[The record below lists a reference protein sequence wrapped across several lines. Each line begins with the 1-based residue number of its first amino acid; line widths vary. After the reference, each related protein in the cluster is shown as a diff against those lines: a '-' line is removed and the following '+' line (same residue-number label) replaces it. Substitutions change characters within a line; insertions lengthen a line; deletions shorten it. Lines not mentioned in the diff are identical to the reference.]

1 MVEMHLADV
10 RVSLPTQ
17 VPVVLLQEAGG
28 ARRILYSFIGNP
40 EADAIVKAMRG
51 SVPPRPLT
59 HDLFRDV
66 VEVLGA
72 TVERIV
78 VTELRLDEAN
88 NGTFYAELHLAVGD
102 QHHVVSARPSDAI
115 ALAARTG
122 SPIFASDSLLDAEGK
137 APEEEEVEGEGDGE
151 DAQQLV
157 EKFHDFIEGIR
168 PEDFAS

>member
-17 VPVVLLQEAGG
+17 APVVMLQEVGG
-28 ARRILYSFIGNP
+28 ARRILFIFIGNP

-59 HDLFRDV
+59 HDLFRTV
-66 VEVLGA
+66 LETLGA
-72 TVERIV
+72 QLERVV
-78 VTELRLDEAN
+78 VTELRVDDEG
-88 NGTFYAELHLAVGD
+88 NGTFFAELHVMLGKER
-102 QHHVVSARPSDAI
+102 HVISARPSDAI

-122 SPIFASDSLLDAEGK
+122 SPIFAEDALVDAEGK
-137 APEEEEVEGEGDGE
+137 VPEEESEAEAEPE
-151 DAQQLV
+151 EQLV

>member
-17 VPVVLLQEAGG
+17 APVVMLQEVGG
-28 ARRILYSFIGNP
+28 ARRILFIFIGNP

-51 SVPPRPLT
+51 SQPPRPLT
-59 HDLFRDV
+59 HDLFRNV
-66 VEVLGA
+66 IEALGA
-72 TVERIV
+72 QLERV
-78 VTELRLDEAN
+78 VITELRVDDEG
-88 NGTFYAELHLAVGD
+88 NGTFYAELHLMVGETR
-102 QHHVVSARPSDAI
+102 HVVSARPSDAI

-122 SPIFASDSLLDAEGK
+122 SPIFAEDALVDAEGK
-137 APEEEEVEGEGDGE
+137 VPEEEAEPEPEE
-151 DAQQLV
+151 QLV

>member
-1 MVEMHLADV
+1 MPEMHLADV

-17 VPVVLLQEAGG
+17 APVVLLQETGG
-28 ARRILYSFIGNP
+28 ARRILFIFIGNP

-66 VEVLGA
+66 IAALGA
-72 TVERIV
+72 RLDRVE
-78 VTELRLDEAN
+78 VTELRVDGDG
-88 NGTFYAELHLAVGD
+88 NGTFLAELHLMVGD
-102 QHHVVSARPSDAI
+102 KRHVVSARPSDAI

-137 APEEEEVEGEGDGE
+137 VPEEETNGE
-151 DAQQLV
+151 DDDQLV

>member
-1 MVEMHLADV
+1 
-10 RVSLPTQ
+10 
-17 VPVVLLQEAGG
+17 VLLQETGG
-28 ARRILYSFIGNP
+28 AKRVLFIFIGNP

-66 VEVLGA
+66 LDTLGA
-72 TVERIV
+72 RIERVV
-78 VTELRLDEAN
+78 VTELRIDADG

-102 QHHVVSARPSDAI
+102 QHHVVSARPSDAL

-122 SPIFASDSLLDAEGK
+122 SPIFASEALVDAEGK
-137 APEEEEVEGEGDGE
+137 VPEEEEPAE
-151 DAQQLV
+151 DDEQLV

>member
-1 MVEMHLADV
+1 MVEMQLADV

-17 VPVVLLQEAGG
+17 APVVMLQEVGG
-28 ARRILYSFIGNP
+28 ARRILFIFIGNP

-51 SVPPRPLT
+51 AVPPRPLT

-66 VEVLGA
+66 LEALGA
-72 TVERIV
+72 RLERVV
-78 VTELRLDEAN
+78 VTELRIDDEG
-88 NGTFYAELHLAVGD
+88 NGTFFAELHLSVGEAR
-102 QHHVVSARPSDAI
+102 HVVSARPSDAI

-122 SPIFASDSLLDAEGK
+122 SPIFASDALVDAEGK
-137 APEEEEVEGEGDGE
+137 VPEEESADPEPDE
-151 DAQQLV
+151 QLV

>member
-17 VPVVLLQEAGG
+17 APVVLLQETGG
-28 ARRILYSFIGNP
+28 ARRILFIFIGNA

-66 VEVLGA
+66 IEALGA
-72 TVERIV
+72 RLDHVV
-78 VTELRLDEAN
+78 VTELRVDGDG
-88 NGTFYAELHLAVGD
+88 NGTYYAELHLVVGE
-102 QHHVVSARPSDAI
+102 QRHVVSARPSDAI

-122 SPIFASDSLLDAEGK
+122 SPIFASDALVDAEGK
-137 APEEEEVEGEGDGE
+137 VPEEETEGEDDE
-151 DAQQLV
+151 QLV

>member
-1 MVEMHLADV
+1 MVEMQLADV
-10 RVSLPTQ
+10 RVQLPTQ
-17 VPVVLLQEAGG
+17 APVVMLQEVGG
-28 ARRILYSFIGNP
+28 ARRILFIFIGNP

-66 VEVLGA
+66 LEALGA
-72 TVERIV
+72 RLDRVV
-78 VTELRLDEAN
+78 VTELRIDDEG
-88 NGTFYAELHLAVGD
+88 NGTFFAELHLSVGEAR
-102 QHHVVSARPSDAI
+102 HVVSARPSDAI

-122 SPIFASDSLLDAEGK
+122 SPIFASDALVDAEGK
-137 APEEEEVEGEGDGE
+137 VPEEESAEPEPDE
-151 DAQQLV
+151 QLV

>member
-1 MVEMHLADV
+1 MVEMQLADV

-17 VPVVLLQEAGG
+17 APVVLLQEVGG
-28 ARRILYSFIGNP
+28 ARRVLFIFIGNP

-59 HDLFRDV
+59 HDLFRTV
-66 VEVLGA
+66 IETLGA
-72 TVERIV
+72 RLDRVV
-78 VTELRLDEAN
+78 VTELRVDN
-88 NGTFYAELHLAVGD
+88 DGNGTFFAELHLTVGD
-102 QHHVVSARPSDAI
+102 AQHVISARPSDAI

-122 SPIFASDSLLDAEGK
+122 SPIFASDALVDAEGK
-137 APEEEEVEGEGDGE
+137 VPEEEAADPEPEE
-151 DAQQLV
+151 QLV

>member
-17 VPVVLLQEAGG
+17 APVVLLQETGG
-28 ARRILYSFIGNP
+28 ARRILFIFIGNP

-59 HDLFRDV
+59 HDLFR
-66 VEVLGA
+66 EVIEAMGGRLEH
-72 TVERIV
+72 VV
-78 VTELRLDEAN
+78 VTELRVDGEG
-88 NGTFYAELHLAVGD
+88 NGTFYAELHLAIGE

-122 SPIFASDSLLDAEGK
+122 SPIYATDALLDAEGK
-137 APEEEEVEGEGDGE
+137 VPEPESEGEDDE
-151 DAQQLV
+151 QLV